1 MVCNRFRRKRKK
13 RPIHRRVHGV
23 GKKKKKSGGKGFD
36 GGGIRQEWK
45 TDVAESSRYNYIRN
59 VVASIIVIA
68 SFCCMQRWATLRR
81 YAIKGIGFPS
91 EEELDLVIGCARG
104 MGEDTCSNSDRVG
117 GVLDLVLFR
126 VQVVE

>member
-59 VVASIIVIA
+59 VVASIMVIA
-68 SFCCMQRWATLRR
+68 SFCCMHRWATVRR
-81 YAIKGIGFPS
+81 YAIKASDFHRRSNLIWSVVAPEVWRRTQAPTRGEW
-91 EEELDLVIGCARG
+91 EEY
-104 MGEDTCSNSDRVG
+104 
-117 GVLDLVLFR
+117 
-126 VQVVE
+126 

>member
-23 GKKKKKSGGKGFD
+23 GKKKKKSGGKGSD
-36 GGGIRQEWK
+36 GGGIGQEWK

-59 VVASIIVIA
+59 VVTSIIVIA

-81 YAIKGIGFPS
+81 YAIK
-91 EEELDLVIGCARG
+91 A
-104 MGEDTCSNSDRVG
+104 SDFHRRRN
-117 GVLDLVLFR
+117 LIWS
-126 VQVVE
+126 VVAPEV